1 MFCSDLEVLT
11 NRKFS
16 QIQLEKSPRERPFNY
31 TSLKR
36 ERVSESQ
43 TRETIAHWLFIILY
57 LFQHF
62 FLQAQFECVLN
73 AHSPLEMKLLEMG
86 LGNEKAC
93 RQCAKIRKTKNTL
106 QEDQIRASSPLL
118 TPGRL

>member
-43 TRETIAHWLFIILY
+43 TRETIAHWLFHY
-57 LFQHF
+57 SVSFPAF
-62 FLQAQFECVLN
+62 FPTSSIRMCFKCT
-73 AHSPLEMKLLEMG
+73 AH
-86 LGNEKAC
+86 
-93 RQCAKIRKTKNTL
+93 
-106 QEDQIRASSPLL
+106 
-118 TPGRL
+118 